1 MTTTT
6 TSGVSDVCADGF
18 SVGDK
23 SEVKKSVLVVEP
35 EPEEENVL
43 DFRCCYHRDW
53 MSDGQ

>member
-1 MTTTT
+1 MTAT

-18 SVGDK
+18 SVSDK